1 MKWLVALVPT
11 LALPALALASAAG
24 PSTIPAGYHG
34 DWASAAERC
43 APGPADNEN
52 IRITARRIQEFELRM
67 DVRSVS
73 ATSKEAI
80 IASGRITH
88 GDAVYDNAMR
98 LQLHDGGK
106 VLGVGEGED
115 HGLYVRCK
123 R

>member
-1 MKWLVALVPT
+1 MKRFAPLLLLVAMPT
-11 LALPALALASAAG
+11 LVSASKDGTILARF
-24 PSTIPAGYHG
+24 HG
-34 DWASAAERC
+34 DWAIGAERC
-43 APGPADNEN
+43 APGPADNNN

-73 ATSKEAI
+73 ATGEDAI